1 MPHRAAAAGDPL
13 ARGRC
18 PLVHRQ
24 RQTIAAL
31 HDVPARPVSN
41 QPLIIALCIG
51 AFVFVLGATL
61 CALQVRACFRLR
73 RALVNHF
80 RSCGTSAKWR
90 TRRTRRARR
99 GHSRTATAA
108 RAATKKSSTVQVV
121 DVQPLRF
128 VDTRH
133 VFGSALRWP
142 RPERQ
147 SRMARSRSAPCACR
161 ELLNKRVYNPETDS
175 VVDLTAERQASE
187 ALKRRYARSR
197 AFPRRSYPRS
207 VPRSAATAERRQRR
221 LVAAFPDTRAT

>member
-1 MPHRAAAAGDPL
+1 MPHRAAATGDPL

-18 PLVHRQ
+18 PLF
-24 RQTIAAL
+24 IASVKRSRRCTMYPRDPSRTSRSSSRSASA
-31 HDVPARPVSN
+31 PSS
-41 QPLIIALCIG
+41 
-51 AFVFVLGATL
+51 FVLGATL